1 MTGRTRPGNTEL
13 PRYSSRFH
21 QQPFPL
27 PFCSHLPLDVSST
40 CISYAHGQFV
50 ARTLMRQAKGNG
62 TPSPNEHGSPRS
74 APWAR
79 TEVPGRKREQL
90 NDFAN
95 CFTMRPPFP
104 NHSDRVTPVQQAPVL
119 SSPSYVS
126 IIPLR
131 KWHISP
137 KSSTLARKGRER
149 KKKRKREGGKEGK
162 RQRDR
167 RRKERKKC
175 LFLGQDECKTQNV

>member
-50 ARTLMRQAKGNG
+50 ARALMRQAKGNG

-131 KWHISP
+131 K
-137 KSSTLARKGRER
+137 
-149 KKKRKREGGKEGK
+149 
-162 RQRDR
+162 
-167 RRKERKKC
+167 
-175 LFLGQDECKTQNV
+175 